1 MAAPVTNTGLKS
13 KESISKAFD
22 LCFNDERTLS
32 AGVIVDDSSNIDDFN
47 ALESTLSPIL
57 RALRWTLA
65 TRDIFKTD
73 IPNLAEENFSPYKVH
88 ESYRLGY
95 LAHVIPLELLLI
107 RVSPSDIICFGK
119 DIHTEHVAY
128 ALLNTRSKTITA
140 GVGPTLTNAALGELH
155 GTLLANYLSRDLAGV
170 LYARSDA

>member
-1 MAAPVTNTGLKS
+1 MAAPVTNAGLKS

-32 AGVIVDDSSNIDDFN
+32 AGVIVDDSANIDDFN
-47 ALESTLSPIL
+47 ALENTLSPIL

-65 TRDIFKTD
+65 TRDIFKTE
-73 IPNLAEENFSPYKVH
+73 IPNLAEENFTPYKVH
-88 ESYRLGY
+88 ESYCLGY
-95 LAHVIPLELLLI
+95 LAHVIPLDLLLI
-107 RVSPSDIICFGK
+107 RVSPSEIICFGK

-140 GVGPTLTNAALGELH
+140 GVGPNLINNALGELH
-155 GTLLANYLSRDLAGV
+155 GAFLANYLSRDLAGV

>member
-1 MAAPVTNTGLKS
+1 MATLVTNTGLKS

-47 ALESTLSPIL
+47 ALENTLSPIL

-65 TRDIFKTD
+65 TLDIFKTE

-107 RVSPSDIICFGK
+107 RVSPSDIICLGK

-140 GVGPTLTNAALGELH
+140 GVGSTLINAALSELH
-155 GTLLANYLSRDLAGV
+155 GTFLANYLSRDLSGV
-170 LYARSDA
+170 LNACSDA